1 MLASVRMT
9 ERDDDTLRPYGF
21 GQPLAGACAF
31 GILYRRARKPAA
43 CGGLFR
49 LYYPEAP
56 AHTADDE
63 ADFIDY
69 GQLCKVLTDLI
80 ASRSFKLVEFMGSEL
95 FRHLRADLDA
105 RGASHIKLWLRLN
118 KIAAP
123 LPGLIGGASFT
134 HCDLPPDATVST
146 HS

>member
-1 MLASVRMT
+1 MTHYAHMVSVNRLQVHAHLGFYT
-9 ERDDDTLRPYGF
+9 GERANP
-21 GQPLAGACAF
+21 QPVEVC
-31 GILYRRARKPAA
+31 
-43 CGGLFR
+43 FR
-49 LYYPEAP
+49 LYYPEPP
-56 AHTADDE
+56 AHTSDDE

-80 ASRSFKLVEFMGSEL
+80 ASRSFKLVEYMGSEL

-134 HCDLPPDATVST
+134 HCDLPAGATVST